1 MGLRFQQW
9 LPIGLSGLLL
19 VLVIANILL
28 TLGNADRQREINS
41 RQAVIQQTQQVD
53 LPLYRE
59 IVQALADLAR
69 RGDGQITYMLA
80 AQGIQLNAPQAQT
93 TQSAG
98 QAAPAAA
105 PINQIDPNKAKVK
118 PQAPITPL
126 KP

>member
-1 MGLRFQQW
+1 MGSRFQQW

-28 TLGNADRQREINS
+28 TLGNADRQREVNN

-69 RGDGQITYMLA
+69 RGDGQLTYMLA
-80 AQGIQLNAPQAQT
+80 AQGIQLNAPQAQA

-105 PINQIDPNKAKVK
+105 PINQIDPNKAKAK
-118 PQAPITPL
+118 PQAPIIPP